1 MKRDIYSK
9 LVEWKHSNRRK
20 PLILKGARQVGKTH
34 ILHQFGKKEYDRI
47 VYFNFEETP
56 SLNELFEQT
65 LNPTILLSK
74 LSLQAGFD
82 IKPKKD
88 LIIFDEI
95 QHSNS
100 ALNSLKYFN
109 EKLNKYHIAAAGSL
123 LGILL
128 SKPRSFPVGKVNF
141 LNMYPMT
148 FIEFL
153 VAVGKENLKEL
164 LESTQTAKPL
174 PVLFHDELIR
184 LLRIY
189 TFTGGMPEVVCEYAQ
204 SGNFNQ
210 IRAIQKEILN
220 AYLLDFTK
228 HAKAINVPKINHV
241 WESIPTHLAK
251 ENKKF
256 VFSAI
261 RKGAKSREYE
271 SAIQWLSD
279 AGLIYKSYQISTPKY
294 PLIGYANQH
303 IYKVFA
309 LDVGLLGALSNLP
322 LNKIVEGDR
331 LFTEFKGAFIENYIA
346 QQLVAHYNFDLFY
359 WTSKG
364 QAEVDFI
371 LPMENITPLE
381 VKAGI
386 NPKSKSLKVY
396 QQKYS
401 PKITLRSTLLNLKQE
416 QQIIN
421 IPLYAISQ
429 TSKLV

>member
-1 MKRDIYSK
+1 MKRDIYPK
-9 LVEWKHSNRRK
+9 LVEWKHSDRRK
-20 PLILKGARQVGKTH
+20 PLIIKGARQVGKTY
-34 ILHQFGKKEYDRI
+34 ILHQFGKKEYNRI

-88 LIIFDEI
+88 LIVFDEI

-109 EKLNKYHIAAAGSL
+109 EQLNEYHIAAAGSL

-128 SKPRSFPVGKVNF
+128 STPRSFPVGKVNF
-141 LNMYPMT
+141 LDMYPMT

-153 VAVGKENLKEL
+153 DAAGKENLKEL
-164 LESTQTAKPL
+164 LESIQTAEPL

-189 TFTGGMPEVVCEYAQ
+189 TFTGGMPEVVREYTQ

-210 IRAIQKEILN
+210 IRVIQKEILN
-220 AYLLDFTK
+220 AYILDFTK
-228 HAKAINVPKINHV
+228 HAKAINVPKINRV

-271 SAIQWLSD
+271 NAIQWLSN
-279 AGLIYKSYQISTPKY
+279 AGLIYKSYQISSPKY

-303 IYKVFA
+303 IFKVFA

-322 LNKIVEGDR
+322 LNKIVEGDK
-331 LFTEFKGAFIENYIA
+331 LFTEFKGALIENYIA

-401 PKITLRSTLLNLKQE
+401 PNITLRSTLLNLKQE